1 MMGQNNNVGNVQ
13 LGFIEKLLYAE
24 ELESRGYSCY
34 VEADY
39 PYVSRGWS
47 KVGIVRV
54 CHSERRSNAESA
66 VLKRLHAIGCNLVRL
81 VAVWLPMSFLASLWL
96 RCNLLILS
104 L

>member
-1 MMGQNNNVGNVQ
+1 MGQNNNVKNVQ
-13 LGFIEKLLYAE
+13 LGFIEKLLYVE
-24 ELESRGYSCY
+24 ELESRGC
-34 VEADY
+34 
-39 PYVSRGWS
+39 P

-54 CHSERRSNAESA
+54 CHSARLGNAESA

-81 VAVWLPMSFLASLWL
+81 VAMWLPMSFLASLWL